1 MLRAL
6 VTPACRSRRGPVV
19 AGWLRRWAR
28 IALLLGCG
36 AAGPGAAAE
45 SDPIAIKVLGGLG
58 GVSQYVAFEAPFWT
72 QRVPELTGGRIH
84 AAISPFDRS
93 GVRGQEVLQ
102 LLRLGVVPFA
112 TALVGLSAADEP
124 ELSAVDLPVLSPDQ
138 NALRETVALYRPRL
152 EMLLR
157 SRYNVELLA
166 IYTYPAQVVF
176 CRRPFQGLA
185 DLAGRRI
192 RVSSVA
198 QSELVSG
205 MGGIPIVVPFAEIV
219 PAIRSDVVECA
230 ITGTLSGNTIG
241 LHEVTSHVSRVAISW
256 GVSLF
261 GANQAAWNRLP
272 ADLRATLR
280 QGIAELQE
288 QVWQA
293 AVRETEEGLTCNAG
307 SPACTGGR
315 RGNMTV
321 VEDTP
326 HDRALRAQLLRDTVL
341 PSWVQRCGS
350 ECAYAWNRYIAPV
363 RGLRAQPN

>member
-6 VTPACRSRRGPVV
+6 VTSTFRPRRGPVA

-28 IALLLGCG
+28 IVLLLGCG
-36 AAGPGAAAE
+36 AAWPTAAAE
-45 SDPIAIKVLGGLG
+45 SDPVTIRVLGGLG

-72 QRVPELTGGRIH
+72 ERVPELTGGRIH
-84 AAISPFDRS
+84 ATISPFDRS

-112 TALVGLSAADEP
+112 TAPVGLSAADEP
-124 ELSAVDLPVLSPDQ
+124 ELSAIDLPVLSPDQ
-138 NALRETVALYRPRL
+138 DTLRETVALYRPRI

-166 IYTYPAQVVF
+166 IYTYPAQVMF
-176 CRRPFQGLA
+176 CQRPFQGLS

-198 QSELVSG
+198 QSELVTG
-205 MGGIPIVVPFAEIV
+205 LGGIPIVVPFAEIV
-219 PAIRSDVVECA
+219 PAIRAGVAECA

-272 ADLRATLR
+272 PDLRAILR
-280 QGIAELQE
+280 QGVAELQE
-288 QVWQA
+288 QIWQA
-293 AVRETEEGLTCNAG
+293 AMRETEEGLICNAG
-307 SPACTGGR
+307 GAACARGR

-326 HDRALRAQLLRDTVL
+326 RDQALRAQLLRDTVL
-341 PSWVQRCGS
+341 PGWVQRCGA
-350 ECAYAWNRYIAPV
+350 ECAEAWNRYVAPV